1 VASNDLGDLGPKES
15 SPVTYKWSLVDNIIG
30 LAVWV
35 VLVLAFVLFRAN
47 RSGKALLILIPV
59 LVVNVL
65 WIGVKKVTGMPSS
78 SAGQFDVMFN
88 AFTIGLATVWLL
100 SHRFAGLNR
109 FVVFLLTVVAMSL
122 TYALS
127 ILSYSGLEF
136 TEETMMLAVFFFAVM
151 VAALLA
157 FALTGWRCR
166 KNYSPLRF
174 MLWLALWCP
183 VLCLLAMFA
192 YVLAIVVIMHQSI
205 STGQLFTQIPIVGLL
220 IGGVL
225 YLLLLP
231 YMILVLNSDL
241 FRSRFYGCFR
251 LKGMPAPAVVVE
263 SQDQPDAW
271 NIS

>member
-1 VASNDLGDLGPKES
+1 MNDLVDLGPKES
-15 SPVTYKWSLVDNIIG
+15 SPVTYTWSFIDNITG

-35 VLVLAFVLFRAN
+35 VLVLAFVLFKAN

-78 SAGQFDVMFN
+78 SAGQFDVMFS

-109 FVVFLLTVVAMSL
+109 FVVFLLTVLAMTV

-127 ILSYSGLEF
+127 VLSYSGLEF
-136 TEETMMLAVFFFAVM
+136 TEETMMLAVFFIAVM
-151 VAALLA
+151 AAALLA

-166 KNYSPLRF
+166 KNYTALRF

-183 VLCLLAMFA
+183 VLCLFAMFA
-192 YVLAIVVIMHQSI
+192 YALTAFVIIAMIMHQSI
-205 STGQLFTQIPIVGLL
+205 SIGDVLIQIPLVGLL

-231 YMILVLNSDL
+231 YMILVLNCDL
-241 FRSRFYGCFR
+241 FRQRFYGCFR
-251 LKGMPAPAVVVE
+251 LKGMASPAVTE
-263 SQDQPDAW
+263 SQDQAYP
-271 NIS
+271 

>member
-1 VASNDLGDLGPKES
+1 MNDLGDLGPKES

-35 VLVLAFVLFRAN
+35 VLVPAFVLFREN
-47 RSGKALLILIPV
+47 RSGKALLILIP
-59 LVVNVL
+59 LFVVNLL
-65 WIGVKKVTGMPSS
+65 WIGIKKVTGMPSS

-88 AFTIGLATVWLL
+88 AFTIGLAIVWLL

-109 FVVFLLTVVAMSL
+109 FVVFLLAGVAMTV

-157 FALTGWRCR
+157 FVLAGWRCR
-166 KNYSPLRF
+166 KRYTALRF
-174 MLWLALWCP
+174 MLWLALWCL
-183 VLCLLAMFA
+183 VFCLTAMFA
-192 YVLAIVVIMHQSI
+192 YVLIIIMTMGQSI
-205 STGQLFTQIPIVGLL
+205 PISTLFIQIPLVGLL
-220 IGGVL
+220 VGGIL

-241 FRSRFYGCFR
+241 FRTRFYGCFR
-251 LKGMPAPAVVVE
+251 LEGMAVPAVAE
-263 SQDQPDAW
+263 SQDNAEAW